1 MKKKILYVLLLLSI
15 SVNAQISE
23 DTNEIK
29 QSLDNGTI
37 ENQFDFLIKKSGRYQ
52 EYKVIKKVWIFKM
65 KDNVLDSIKA
75 FNTKISSQQ
84 TEISKQL
91 NTINELNSKVS
102 EVTKSLE
109 NVNLEKNSMQL
120 FGMNM
125 DKPIYNSLLWSII
138 GGLVLVAGIF
148 IFKFN
153 NSNQITT
160 NANQKLAD
168 LEEEFTQHRAS
179 AIEREQK
186 VRRQLQDELNKNKND

>member
-1 MKKKILYVLLLLSI
+1 MKKKLFYALLILTLSI
-15 SVNAQISE
+15 NAQNSK

-52 EYKVIKKVWIFKM
+52 EYKVIKKTWIFKM

-75 FNTKISSQQ
+75 FNIKISTQQ
-84 TEISKQL
+84 KEISNQL

-102 EVTKSLE
+102 EVTKELE

-120 FGMNM
+120 FGTNM
-125 DKPIYNSLLWSII
+125 DKPLYNSLLWSII

-148 IFKFN
+148 IFKYN
-153 NSNQITT
+153 SSNQITS
-160 NANQKLAD
+160 NANQKLTD